1 MRPLFET
8 IISYVPAP
16 AGEVDAPLQFQVSA
30 LDYSSYVGRLGIGR
44 IRRGSMFLL
53 AAPLALWLLRRD
65 WWWAVA
71 TASAGVWLSS
81 SRFEC
86 RWQVLFF
93 GGMIAGF
100 YLPALERWFHRSERM
115 VQRIVVATVIGLAGV
130 TVVVN
135 AGLLYLEP
143 RVAALGW
150 RDAAVIGQWNVWLAP
165 HFDKGLLPLP
175 RLLMFALW
183 FAAIYLIFRR
193 YETVIGRYLGWFFLP
208 LGLNSLFAYIAHGL
222 VVTAVALA
230 LPRPTSLLTNFAIAS
245 GVLLLIWG
253 ATVMSSRWRSPLRS

>member
-1 MRPLFET
+1 M
-8 IISYVPAP
+8 
-16 AGEVDAPLQFQVSA
+16 
-30 LDYSSYVGRLGIGR
+30 
-44 IRRGSMFLL
+44 
-53 AAPLALWLLRRD
+53 
-65 WWWAVA
+65 
-71 TASAGVWLSS
+71 
-81 SRFEC
+81 
-86 RWQVLFF
+86 
-93 GGMIAGF
+93 
-100 YLPALERWFHRSERM
+100 
-115 VQRIVVATVIGLAGV
+115 
-130 TVVVN
+130 
-135 AGLLYLEP
+135 
-143 RVAALGW
+143 
-150 RDAAVIGQWNVWLAP
+150 
-165 HFDKGLLPLP
+165 PLP